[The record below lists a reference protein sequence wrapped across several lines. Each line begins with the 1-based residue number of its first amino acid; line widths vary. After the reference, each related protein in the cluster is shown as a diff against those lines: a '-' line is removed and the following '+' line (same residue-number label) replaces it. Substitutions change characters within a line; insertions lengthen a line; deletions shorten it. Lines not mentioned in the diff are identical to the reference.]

1 MPALASFDIF
11 DTLICRGVESPVDI
25 FRIMEISHPDKVP
38 TGFAEMRERCERKSR
53 RMTAREDVTLDQ
65 IYEVLSTE
73 LNGQFKASV
82 IKNVEIETE
91 LLFSLP
97 RRDGIAR
104 LDKLRNDGVRVIGI
118 SDMYL
123 PKSAIAAMLAKNGV
137 VLDELYVSSELGVT
151 KATGNMYRQVA
162 VLEEQ
167 PLSWTHHGDNYRSD
181 VANAIALGLRAI
193 HMPITEFPLYHKG
206 NAPVG
211 MTEGVV
217 TALVRQMMYG
227 RSGDIS
233 ERTWFQIGAQHTGPL
248 SILLC
253 HLVRQ
258 TADRTGSRN
267 IFFLARDGYV
277 LKRVYEILFP
287 SDTRNLS
294 YLAASRR
301 MINFPLTVDDE
312 AGIFNFVASD
322 AVGMTGRHLL
332 ARVQVSVRD
341 DDQDADAVLKT
352 DAQVKKFLTPYMP
365 TIKEQARLERMHV
378 EAYLEHEGLLSND
391 DSVIVDVGWLC
402 SMQKNLTRLISNR
415 GLKGSIHGVYFGTNN
430 LPEPNLN
437 IEGLFYTG
445 FSATSA
451 VKAIASQVEVMELL
465 FASAEQSIVTVTP
478 NASGAFDFVRLGND
492 SEITRMKAAE
502 KIIEGAS
509 EFVEL
514 VKRVGLEAYL
524 AAPEAKEASLSAF
537 KKLCRQPGM
546 NVAVCASSINHSVGF
561 GGSRHSLLAPPAFSG
576 RSPGKLIVDYT
587 RSHWRAAVRRMAKP
601 RERLVL
607 LPFNETVYRWTWYL
621 LWRLPKPIKLAMKN
635 NVRRVLNAVK
645 AT

>member
-11 DTLICRGVESPVDI
+11 DTLICRGVEHPVDI

-38 TGFAEMRERCERKSR
+38 TGFAELRERSERKSR
-53 RMTAREDVTLDQ
+53 RLTSREDVTLDQ

-73 LNGQFKASV
+73 LTGEFKASV
-82 IKNVEIETE
+82 IKDVEVETE

-97 RRDGIAR
+97 RKDGIAR
-104 LDKLRNDGVRVIGI
+104 LNKLRNDGFRVIGI

-123 PKSAIAAMLAKNGV
+123 PKSIIAAMLAKNGV

-162 VLEEQ
+162 ILENQ

-181 VANAIALGLRAI
+181 VANAIALGLRAV
-193 HMPITEFPLYHKG
+193 HTPITDFPLYHKG
-206 NAPVG
+206 NSPVG

-217 TALVRQMMYG
+217 TALVRQLLYERG
-227 RSGDIS
+227 GDIS

-258 TADRTGSRN
+258 TADRTGARN

-287 SDTRNLS
+287 NDARNLS

-312 AGIFNFVASD
+312 ASIFKFVASD

-332 ARVQVSVRD
+332 SRVQVSARD
-341 DDQDADAVLKT
+341 DDQEADAVLKT
-352 DAQVKKFLTPYMP
+352 DAQVKKFLIPYMP
-365 TIKEQARLERMHV
+365 AITEQARWERGHV
-378 EAYLEHEGLLSND
+378 EAYLEHEGLLSDD

-415 GLKGSIHGVYFGTNN
+415 GFKGSVHGVYFGTNIF
-430 LPEPNLN
+430 PEPNLN

-445 FSATSA
+445 LSATSA
-451 VKAIASQVEVMELL
+451 VKAVASQVEVMELL

-478 NASGAFDFVRLGND
+478 NANGVFDFVRLGND
-492 SEITRMKAAE
+492 SEITRMQAAT
-502 KIIEGAS
+502 KIIEGAV
-509 EFVEL
+509 EFAEL
-514 VKRVGLEAYL
+514 AKRLGLEAYL
-524 AAPEAKEASLSAF
+524 ATPEAKGAALSAF
-537 KKLCRQPGM
+537 KKLCRQPGLD
-546 NVAVCASSINHSVGF
+546 VAVCASSINHSVGF
-561 GGSRHSLLAPPAFSG
+561 GGSRHASLAPAAFGG
-576 RSPGKLIVDYT
+576 RSLYKLLLDYT
-587 RSHWRAAVRRMAKP
+587 ESYWRGAVRRLVLP
-601 RERLVL
+601 RERIVL
-607 LPFNETVYRWTWYL
+607 LPFNETTLRWMWYL
-621 LWRLPKPIKLAMKN
+621 LWRLPKPVKSVIKSTA
-635 NVRRVLNAVK
+635 RRVLGRLRA
-645 AT
+645 A